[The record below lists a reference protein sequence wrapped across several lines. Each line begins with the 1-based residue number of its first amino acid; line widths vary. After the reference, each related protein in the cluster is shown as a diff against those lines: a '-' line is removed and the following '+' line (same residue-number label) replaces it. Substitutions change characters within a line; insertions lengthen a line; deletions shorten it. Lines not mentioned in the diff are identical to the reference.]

1 MLFDQNQN
9 AKVHNNE
16 YASRYFQ
23 QDAPKP
29 IVTSPTIKSKPSNAQ
44 ITVPQNEAFVHA
56 QRAGPF
62 WRSLVGNHVRFPSQ
76 WDGQLPS
83 TTPPIHHHNRKW
95 SKWYYVA
102 RHRVEGDKRLNSRE
116 SGVRSR
122 RSGGRI
128 LMRLVIREMHTQ
140 QVCREVAIGC
150 YHPNSKGIRK
160 GDPTPENEDVREVWM
175 SVRWLMDDVE
185 DEPVPNLRKEGQNYE
200 GVVDG
205 FLMQKKKS
213 LDYSS
218 MGSALGHKKAVNNE
232 NVRAVSS

>member
-1 MLFDQNQN
+1 
-9 AKVHNNE
+9 
-16 YASRYFQ
+16 
-23 QDAPKP
+23 
-29 IVTSPTIKSKPSNAQ
+29 
-44 ITVPQNEAFVHA
+44 
-56 QRAGPF
+56 
-62 WRSLVGNHVRFPSQ
+62 
-76 WDGQLPS
+76 
-83 TTPPIHHHNRKW
+83 
-95 SKWYYVA
+95 
-102 RHRVEGDKRLNSRE
+102 
-116 SGVRSR
+116 
-122 RSGGRI
+122 
-128 LMRLVIREMHTQ
+128 MRLVVREMHTQ

-150 YHPNSKGIRK
+150 YHPSSKGIRK

-185 DEPVPNLRKEGQNYE
+185 DEPVPDLRKEGQNYE